1 MDENQLNNQVVKETN
16 PESATKTKRIGVILK
31 YSKPYTLKKLKNLHQ
46 VKILRISEKH
56 ETCYLYMNEGFF
68 KKFVSI
74 MRSTGHIC
82 AEKSE
87 IFQDQHLNFDTEI
100 FQEADEIC
108 GMDVSGI
115 DLQNIPELQELENQF
130 T

>member
-1 MDENQLNNQVVKETN
+1 MDDNQLNNQEVKETN

-31 YSKPYTLKKLKNLHQ
+31 YSKPYTLKKLRDLHQ

-74 MRSTGHIC
+74 MRSTGHIWV
-82 AEKSE
+82 EKSE
-87 IFQDQHLNFDTEI
+87 IFQDQHLNFDTEV
-100 FQEADEIC
+100 FAEADEVC
-108 GMDVSGI
+108 GMNVSDI
-115 DLQNIPELQELENQF
+115 DLQNIAELQDLENQF

>member
-1 MDENQLNNQVVKETN
+1 MDENQLNSQEVNETN
-16 PESATKTKRIGVILK
+16 PVSETKTKRIGVILK
-31 YSKPYTLKKLKNLHQ
+31 YSKSYTLKKLKNLHQ

-108 GMDVSGI
+108 GMDVSDI